1 MAHRER
7 FEQVF
12 HPGYDHDARDDTCG
26 YQGSTGSTEESAWPT
41 GELFPLV
48 DPNW

>member
-26 YQGSTGSTEESAWPT
+26 YQGWSTEESGRTFAWPNYD
-41 GELFPLV
+41 LA
-48 DPNW
+48 D

>member
-1 MAHRER
+1 MAHRESFR
-7 FEQVF
+7 AGL

-26 YQGSTGSTEESAWPT
+26 YQGSIRSTEESAWPT